1 MARLLAVT
9 CRFKYAQIDPKI
21 NRSFVYYPWQME
33 IPGSREVPSPC
44 VQTLTYTAQ
53 HRDNVERTNY
63 ENTWTVVDGM
73 YPHCK
78 MYIYICGK
86 NKIFWRKIVI
96 YHTKYP
102 KYFRASL
109 RSAQFF

>member
-1 MARLLAVT
+1 MGPTMGNKLQIYLVRT
-9 CRFKYAQIDPKI
+9 SFENTIINGKIAQIDPKI
-21 NRSFVYYPWQME
+21 NRSFVYYPLQME

-78 MYIYICGK
+78 MYIYIW
-86 NKIFWRKIVI
+86 NNEDLYI
-96 YHTKYP
+96 
-102 KYFRASL
+102 
-109 RSAQFF
+109 

>member
-9 CRFKYAQIDPKI
+9 CRFKYAQIDSKI

-44 VQTLTYTAQ
+44 DQTLTYTAQ
-53 HRDNVERTNY
+53 HSDNVERTNY

-73 YPHCK
+73 YHRCK
-78 MYIYICGK
+78 MYIYIW
-86 NKIFWRKIVI
+86 NNEDLYI
-96 YHTKYP
+96 
-102 KYFRASL
+102 
-109 RSAQFF
+109 